1 MDCLFCKIVSGDIP
15 ATVVKKTDS
24 ITAFKDITPQAPTH
38 VLIIPNKHFENMA
51 EVANADADLA
61 GQIFKVA
68 GEIAH
73 ELGLKSYRT
82 CLLYTSDAADDI
94 L

>member
-1 MDCLFCKIVSGDIP
+1 MEIFQLP
-15 ATVVKKTDS
+15 LLKTDS

-73 ELGLKSYRT
+73 ELGLKAIGPMQTRVWRLGNQFSTLTYI
-82 CLLYTSDAADDI
+82 S
-94 L
+94 